1 MFPVPF
7 PLESRMQPCQT
18 VYYDNRSCCGLR
30 WIHNHGCRE
39 LGAVMCC
46 AFTYYLFVFL
56 DLNDDRCTFF
66 SYLSFRVQGA
76 FSTTLK
82 WVIILIIALLKV
94 TKQRVHLILFIVFM
108 NLNEF

>member
-1 MFPVPF
+1 
-7 PLESRMQPCQT
+7 
-18 VYYDNRSCCGLR
+18 
-30 WIHNHGCRE
+30 
-39 LGAVMCC
+39 MCC

-76 FSTTLK
+76 FSTSLK

-94 TKQRVHLILFIVFM
+94 TKQWVHLILFIVFM